1 GGRFEGA
8 PVLLLTTTGAKSGL
22 DRTSPMMYLPEGQ
35 RVFVFAS
42 NAGSGSHPN
51 WYHNLRADPTA
62 SVELGTETFTAT
74 ATEITG
80 AERDRLYA
88 IQAQR
93 YPGFAEYQ
101 AGTDRLIPVIELV
114 RTPDAA
120 G

>member
-1 GGRFEGA
+1 
-8 PVLLLTTTGAKSGL
+8 
-22 DRTSPMMYLPEGQ
+22 
-35 RVFVFAS
+35 
-42 NAGSGSHPN
+42 
-51 WYHNLRADPTA
+51 
-62 SVELGTETFTAT
+62 VELGTETFTAT

-101 AGTDRLIPVIELV
+101 AGTERLIPVIELV